1 MKKLLYKPLFTI
13 GLVLFPL
20 FGFAQT
26 EIPVLK
32 GEDIKFEKISTEQ
45 GLSNNS
51 ILCII
56 QDNKGFLWIGTSD
69 GLNKFD
75 GYSITNYYYNPDDP
89 NSLSGNSIQAI
100 LEDDSG
106 KLWIG
111 TREGLNKFNPKTE
124 KFTVFK
130 YDPQDSESLSHNNVR
145 SIFED
150 SSGTLWIGTWGG
162 GLNKLVPPAP
172 DSSRSDNE
180 GSPPTFIH
188 FQHSP
193 QDPESLSDNWILTI
207 FEDSSCRLWIGTNG
221 GLNKFDRKT
230 EKFTIYKN
238 DPLNPESLSHNTVK
252 SILEDNSGIIW
263 IGTNKGGL
271 NKFIPPATF
280 IHYQHNPKNPG
291 SLSDNNVRSIFE
303 DSSGRLWIGTY
314 TGGLN
319 KFDPKTEKFTVY
331 KNDPQDPESLS
342 QNSVTP
348 IIEDSSGI
356 LWIGTGGGLNKFDPK
371 IKKITAYKHNPQ
383 DQESL
388 SRNAVRSIIEDK
400 SGIIWIGTV
409 DGLNKLDRKTGN
421 FTVYKNDPLDR
432 ESLSHNL
439 VMSILEDKSGNLWI
453 GTGNGLNKFDLKT
466 EKLTVYPESFSRY
479 YIISIL
485 GDKSGNI
492 WIGTIGG
499 LFKFN
504 PKTEKFTVYK
514 NDPKDP
520 ESLSHNVVISIFE
533 DSSGNLWIGTEAGW
547 LNKLDPKTEKF
558 TGYKNDPNDPNSLS
572 HNNVRSIFEDGSGTL
587 WFGTGGGG
595 LNKLVPNPVLSEV
608 EGTGGG
614 SGSDSEGTDRF
625 THYTTKDGLPNN
637 TVYDLLE
644 DDKGNIWISTG
655 KGVSRFNPKTEEF
668 KNYSIL
674 ENLHQDDEFHGTT
687 AYKSKSGEMFF
698 GGINGFI
705 TFSPD
710 SINSIKDNPFIPP
723 VVITKFKLFNESV
736 FPGEDSPLKYS
747 ISETNKIE
755 LTYSQNFFSFEFA
768 ALSYSNPGKNQYK
781 YKMEGLDKDWVEAG
795 TRRFAEYRDLKPGK
809 YVFRV
814 QGSNND
820 GIWNEEGTSIRII
833 INPPWWKTKFA
844 YILYV
849 IAIIF
854 IIYAY
859 IKFKEKK
866 LQKDKKV
873 LEEKVKERTA
883 EVVRQKNA
891 IQEKNKELTQ
901 QKEEIVAQRDEIESQ
916 KDIVTNQRDQLAEQ
930 KEAITQSIKYA
941 SRIQSALLPPDDF
954 IRYIFTE
961 YFILNKPRDIVSGD
975 FYWVSLKNNKIIFA
989 VADCTGHGVPGALMS
1004 TLGGVLL
1011 NDVVNKIEVLQANEI
1026 LNELKEQVIIAL
1038 RQSGQES
1045 ETKVG
1050 MDIALCIL
1058 NKENKELQFAGAC
1071 NPLYLIRDSEV
1082 KEIKADSMPVGI
1094 GFEAGKSFTNHIIK
1108 IRKGDAIYLF
1118 SDGYPDQF
1126 GGPTGEKF
1134 KYTQFK
1140 KLLLNIQDK
1149 IMLDQKDILEHTIED
1164 WMNNTDKYG
1173 NSYEQV
1179 DDILVMGIKF

>member
-1 MKKLLYKPLFTI
+1 
-13 GLVLFPL
+13 
-20 FGFAQT
+20 
-26 EIPVLK
+26 
-32 GEDIKFEKISTEQ
+32 
-45 GLSNNS
+45 
-51 ILCII
+51 
-56 QDNKGFLWIGTSD
+56 
-69 GLNKFD
+69 
-75 GYSITNYYYNPDDP
+75 
-89 NSLSGNSIQAI
+89 
-100 LEDDSG
+100 
-106 KLWIG
+106 
-111 TREGLNKFNPKTE
+111 
-124 KFTVFK
+124 
-130 YDPQDSESLSHNNVR
+130 
-145 SIFED
+145 
-150 SSGTLWIGTWGG
+150 
-162 GLNKLVPPAP
+162 
-172 DSSRSDNE
+172 
-180 GSPPTFIH
+180 
-188 FQHSP
+188 
-193 QDPESLSDNWILTI
+193 
-207 FEDSSCRLWIGTNG
+207 
-221 GLNKFDRKT
+221 
-230 EKFTIYKN
+230 
-238 DPLNPESLSHNTVK
+238 
-252 SILEDNSGIIW
+252 
-263 IGTNKGGL
+263 
-271 NKFIPPATF
+271 
-280 IHYQHNPKNPG
+280 
-291 SLSDNNVRSIFE
+291 VRSIFE

-319 KFDPKTEKFTVY
+319 KLVPPAPDSLGSEDEGSPPTFIHY
-331 KNDPQDPESLS
+331 QHDPQDPESLS

-356 LWIGTGGGLNKFDPK
+356 LWIGTGGGGALNKFDPK
-371 IKKITAYKHNPQ
+371 IKKITAYKHDPQ
-383 DQESL
+383 DPESL
-388 SRNAVRSIIEDK
+388 SHNAVRSILEDK
-400 SGIIWIGTV
+400 SGIIWIGTL
-409 DGLNKLDRKTGN
+409 DGLNKFDRKTGK
-421 FTVYKNDPLDR
+421 FTVYKTDPLDP

-439 VMSILEDKSGNLWI
+439 VMSLLEDKSGNLWI
-453 GTGNGLNKFDLKT
+453 GTGNGLNKFDPKT
-466 EKLTVYPESFSRY
+466 EKFTVYPESFSRY

-492 WIGTIGG
+492 WIGAIGG

-572 HNNVRSIFEDGSGTL
+572 HNNVRSIFEDSSGTL

-608 EGTGGG
+608 GGTGEG
-614 SGSDSEGTDRF
+614 SGSGSEGLLSDSEGSGNDGEESIKF

-655 KGVSRFNPKTEEF
+655 KGVSRFTLPKSPLKGGIQRGVF
-668 KNYSIL
+668 KNYSVL
-674 ENLHQDDEFHGTT
+674 EDLFQDDEFHGST

-755 LTYSQNFFSFEFA
+755 LTYNQNFLSFEFA
-768 ALSYSNPGKNQYK
+768 ALCYSNPGKNQYK

-795 TRRFAEYRDLKPGK
+795 TRRFSEYRDLKPGK

-820 GIWNEEGTSIRII
+820 GIWNEEGTSIEII
-833 INPPWWKTKFA
+833 INPPWWKTKLA
-844 YILYV
+844 YALYV

-859 IKFKEKK
+859 IKFRERK

-873 LEEKVKERTA
+873 LEVKVKERTA
-883 EVVRQKNA
+883 EIVRQKNE
-891 IQEKNKELTQ
+891 IQEKNEELTQ
-901 QKEEIVAQRDEIESQ
+901 KNEEIEAQRDEIESQ
-916 KDIVTNQRDQLAEQ
+916 RDLVTNQRDQLAEQ
-930 KEAITQSIKYA
+930 KEAITKSIEYA
-941 SRIQSALLPPDDF
+941 SQIQSALLPPDDF
-954 IRYIFTE
+954 IKYIFTE

-975 FYWVSLKNNKIIFA
+975 FYWINLKNNKIIFA

-1004 TLGGVLL
+1004 TLGGFLL
-1011 NDVVNKIEVLQANEI
+1011 NEVVNKIKVLQSNEI
-1026 LNELKEQVIIAL
+1026 LNELKEQVIMSL

-1045 ETKVG
+1045 EAKPG

-1058 NKENKELQFAGAC
+1058 DTKNKELQFSGAY
-1071 NPLYLIRDSEV
+1071 NPLYLIRDSELM
-1082 KEIKADSMPVGI
+1082 EIKADSMPAGI

-1108 IRKGDAIYLF
+1108 IQKGDTIYLF
-1118 SDGYPDQF
+1118 SDGYADQV
-1126 GGPTGEKF
+1126 GGPMGKKF

-1140 KLLLNIQDK
+1140 QLLLDIQDK
-1149 IMLDQKDILEHTIED
+1149 IMLDQKNILEHTIED

-1173 NSYEQV
+1173 NSYKQV